1 MTEEQY
7 FSGRKLL
14 LAEIPKQWRNPDLLA
29 NLQRRASMVGK
40 GLKIKC
46 LRCGTSHLKE
56 AVKLVQGQVI
66 YYYCP
71 SCIQLG
77 RNQSN
82 QKMYYQKDRNQL
94 SERPVDFAWQG
105 QLTPLQEKAS
115 REIAERMERNQELLL
130 HAVTGAGKTE
140 MLFLGIYQ
148 SLKQGKRVCLASP
161 RVDVCLEL
169 YPRLQEAFPAE
180 QVMLLYGKQKEAYR
194 YSQLVICTTH
204 QLLRFSK
211 AFEVVV
217 IDEIDSFPY
226 VNNPMLHYGARQACK
241 DRSSRIYL
249 SATPTVELVK
259 RVALKEVKEIIVY
272 QRYHGKKLPV
282 PIGKWVNNWQKMT
295 ERPVLSKEVKQVF
308 TQQLVKER
316 QTLIFCPTIKW
327 LLAFEKVLKST
338 FPTVKIGT
346 AHGKD
351 SQRQAK
357 VTAMRQGAY
366 QFFLTSTIL
375 ERGVTFKDVDVI
387 VIGSNQGLFTKAVLI
402 QIAGR
407 VGRSSEHPTGLVLF
421 IHDGWSRSMKQAI
434 KEIKKM
440 NRLGGSL

>member
-1 MTEEQY
+1 
-7 FSGRKLL
+7 
-14 LAEIPKQWRNPDLLA
+14 
-29 NLQRRASMVGK
+29 
-40 GLKIKC
+40 
-46 LRCGTSHLKE
+46 
-56 AVKLVQGQVI
+56 
-66 YYYCP
+66 
-71 SCIQLG
+71 
-77 RNQSN
+77 
-82 QKMYYQKDRNQL
+82 
-94 SERPVDFAWQG
+94 
-105 QLTPLQEKAS
+105 
-115 REIAERMERNQELLL
+115 
-130 HAVTGAGKTE
+130 
-140 MLFLGIYQ
+140 
-148 SLKQGKRVCLASP
+148 
-161 RVDVCLEL
+161 
-169 YPRLQEAFPAE
+169 
-180 QVMLLYGKQKEAYR
+180 
-194 YSQLVICTTH
+194 
-204 QLLRFSK
+204 
-211 AFEVVV
+211 
-217 IDEIDSFPY
+217 
-226 VNNPMLHYGARQACK
+226 
-241 DRSSRIYL
+241 
-249 SATPTVELVK
+249 
-259 RVALKEVKEIIVY
+259 
-272 QRYHGKKLPV
+272 
-282 PIGKWVNNWQKMT
+282 MT

-327 LLAFEKVLKST
+327 LLDFEEVLKRT